1 MTHATATR
9 SVPPPRGE
17 SMNPLEPRGRSLI
30 LGACLCLLF
39 FFATGIATHG
49 VERFPPPEFDPGYT
63 MPATPA
69 PAARAQIWI
78 YLDVA
83 VLLGALSLA
92 AYFVHVKRS
101 RKWLFWLTVFSV
113 LYFGFYRKGCVC
125 SVGSVQDVTLALFN
139 SGYTVPVGVLLFF
152 LLPIVFSMFVG
163 RVFCSSV
170 CPLGAIQDLVVVK
183 PFKVPD
189 WLESGLSVIPFV
201 WLGAGVLLAAT
212 GSLFLFCSYDPFV
225 SFFRM
230 GGSAF
235 MLSLGVGFLVV
246 GMFVGRPYCR
256 FLCPYGALLSLFS
269 RFAKYN
275 VHLMPEEC
283 VQCQICDVTC
293 PYGAI
298 LDPTGTP
305 PGGDESKQKRQLAVW
320 LALLPV
326 LVLFGAWLGHQ
337 TSRPLSKLNGTVQ
350 LAEQIAVEDSGQI
363 KDETNAS
370 RAFRQRAR
378 STEELFATA
387 RQIRAQFDVGGWIL
401 GGFIGLVIA
410 AKLAGLAA
418 AVRRCAFEPDQ
429 AACVACG
436 RCYTHCPTEIVRL
449 KRELRLKSIPLQA
462 SPKT

>member
-1 MTHATATR
+1 MTSATPTR
-9 SVPPPRGE
+9 LTRPSRLGFA
-17 SMNPLEPRGRSLI
+17 MI
-30 LGACLCLLF
+30 LGACLGLLF
-39 FFATGIATHG
+39 FFASGMAALG

-69 PAARAQIWI
+69 PAARAQGWI
-78 YLDVA
+78 YLDGV

-101 RKWLFWLTVFSV
+101 RKWLFWMTVFSV

-125 SVGSVQDVTLALFN
+125 SVGSVQDVSLALFN

-183 PFKVPD
+183 PIKVPD

-201 WLGAGVLLAAT
+201 WLGTGVLLAAT

-230 GGSAF
+230 GGSVL
-235 MLSLGVGFLVV
+235 MLSLGVVFLGV
-246 GMFVGRPYCR
+246 GMFIGRPYCR

-275 VHLMPEEC
+275 VHLMPDEC

-305 PGGDESKQKRQLAVW
+305 PVGHETRQNRKLWIW
-320 LALLPV
+320 LALLPA
-326 LVLFGAWLGHQ
+326 LVWFGAWLGHQ
-337 TSRPLSKLNGTVQ
+337 AGGPLSKLHGTVQ
-350 LAEQIAVEDSGQI
+350 LAEQIAAEDSGQL
-363 KDETNAS
+363 KDDTNAS

-378 STEELFATA
+378 SAEELFATA
-387 RQIRAQFDVGGWIL
+387 RQIRAQFGFGGWIL
-401 GGFIGLVIA
+401 GGFVGLVVA
-410 AKLAGLAA
+410 AKLVGLAA
-418 AVRRCAFEPDQ
+418 VVRRCAFEPDR
-429 AACVACG
+429 ASCVACG
-436 RCYTHCPTEIVRL
+436 RCYTYCPTEIVRL

-462 SPKT
+462 APKP